1 MNGCAALAIA
11 IAVLMGATARAQQAV
26 PKASVGSISG
36 VVKDV
41 GGTPVEGAEV
51 ELKSANGG
59 QSKAV
64 CDADGAFELDGVPA
78 GAFTLTVVADGLAP
92 GSLSGTIEAGKM
104 FMTPEFALRIATANV
119 DVDAM
124 SQSEVAQL
132 QVRQEEKQRIVGA
145 IPNFYVTYDWN
156 AVPLNARQKVELAE
170 KTQIDP
176 VNFVLIGAT
185 AGIEQAQNSL
195 SGYGPGAMGYA
206 KRFGASYANFTV
218 GNLLGGAILPVIFRQ
233 DPRYFYKGTGSVWV
247 RGVYAMS
254 TAVIAKGD
262 NGRWQPAYAN
272 ILGDLG
278 SGAISNLYYPAGSRQ
293 GLALTF
299 ENGGWSILSDGL
311 GNVVQEFLLKHLT
324 PKVPKQAG
332 Q

>member
-1 MNGCAALAIA
+1 M
-11 IAVLMGATARAQQAV
+11 
-26 PKASVGSISG
+26 VG
-36 VVKDV
+36 
-41 GGTPVEGAEV
+41 
-51 ELKSANGG
+51 
-59 QSKAV
+59 
-64 CDADGAFELDGVPA
+64 GVPA

-195 SGYGPGAMGYA
+195 SGYGPGAMGA
-206 KRFGASYANFTV
+206 SVRRMRTSLSGTCWAERFCRS
-218 GNLLGGAILPVIFRQ
+218 
-233 DPRYFYKGTGSVWV
+233 S
-247 RGVYAMS
+247 S
-254 TAVIAKGD
+254 
-262 NGRWQPAYAN
+262 GRTRATSIRERAAC
-272 ILGDLG
+272 GC
-278 SGAISNLYYPAGSRQ
+278 AGSMRC
-293 GLALTF
+293 L
-299 ENGGWSILSDGL
+299 
-311 GNVVQEFLLKHLT
+311 
-324 PKVPKQAG
+324 PR
-332 Q
+332 